1 MRVMPPIS
9 LDTEHLRLRR
19 LHDNLRARSLILH
32 AVREFF
38 TEKDFIE
45 VETPVRIDAPAP
57 ELHINAEPSGDAYLR
72 TSPEL
77 QMKRLLASGM
87 ERLFQIGPCF
97 RLGEFGDLHNPE
109 YTMLEWYRAEA
120 DYVDVLADTK
130 SLLLYIASKLLGH
143 THLTYNGVTVD
154 LVPWERLTVR
164 EAFILHA
171 GWDPV
176 SAYDAD
182 RFDVDMV
189 NLVEPALA
197 RDAPVIL
204 KDYPREAAALARF
217 KETDPQVAER
227 WELYIG
233 GLELANAYS
242 ELTDPAEQVRRFE
255 ACNRQR
261 KELGREAYPIDPSFL
276 RSLHRGMPPSAG
288 VALGIDRLVMLFT
301 DAARLDEVMAFR

>member
-1 MRVMPPIS
+1 MASIS
-9 LDTEHLRLRR
+9 LDTEYLRLRR
-19 LHDNLRARSLILH
+19 LQDNLLARSLILQSI
-32 AVREFF
+32 REFF
-38 TEKDFIE
+38 LAKDFIE
-45 VETPVRIDAPAP
+45 VETPVRIEAPAP
-57 ELHINAEPSGDAYLR
+57 ELHIDAEPSGDSYLR

-77 QMKRLLASGM
+77 HMKRLLASGM

-97 RLGEFGDLHNPE
+97 RRGEVGERHNPE

-130 SLLLYIASKLLGH
+130 SLILHIASRLLGK
-143 THLTYNGVTVD
+143 THLTYDGVTID

-171 GWDPV
+171 GWDPI

-182 RFDVDMV
+182 RFDIDLV
-189 NLVEPALA
+189 NLVEPALP
-197 RDAPVIL
+197 RDVPVLL

-217 KETDPQVAER
+217 KEDDPQVAER

-242 ELTDPAEQVRRFE
+242 ELTDPAEQIRRFE
-255 ACNRQR
+255 QCNQRR
-261 KELGREAYPIDPSFL
+261 KEMGKETYPIDPAFL
-276 RSLHRGMPPSAG
+276 RALHRGMPPAGG

-301 DAARLDEVMAFR
+301 DSAGLDEVMAFRG